1 MKTSKLI
8 ALSAA
13 FLAIFW
19 SCEKEPSTHTD
30 PVDNTPKDLTLDASS
45 FDVPVEGKALTLT
58 VTAPTR
64 PKVTGL
70 PDWIVLKDGTYNNYK
85 IAFGLN
91 VAANPT
97 YEERTATLT
106 VTSGALSKSVSVK
119 QAAAEKP
126 APPEPQPGEIKTD
139 LVTPDATE
147 PVKKLYGYL
156 RSLYGRKILSGVIA
170 DVNWNHK
177 EADKIQAAT
186 GKYPAI
192 NCYDFIHVYVPKNN
206 WIDYTNLT
214 PVTEWASAGGIVS
227 LMWHFNVPK
236 SESTIPGADGSGV
249 TCTPSETTF
258 KASNVFKA
266 NSWEN
271 KWFYS
276 QMDKVVDVVL
286 KLQEQG
292 IAAIWR
298 PFHEGAGNACAKQ
311 QAGWTKAWFWWGY
324 DGAATYKK
332 LWIAMFD
339 YFASKGVKNLIW
351 VWTTQNYNGNS
362 TQYDQDTAWYP
373 GDAYVDVVGRDL
385 YGSSANQNAQEFAEI
400 QRAYPTRMVVLAEC
414 GVNVSDGN
422 RAFSPVPDLWS
433 AGAKWGWFMPWYG
446 GSMPDNA
453 WWQQALNQEYVITR
467 DQVKY

>member
-1 MKTSKLI
+1 MRFSKLI
-8 ALSAA
+8 AISAA
-13 FLAIFW
+13 FLAFLW
-19 SCEKEPSTHTD
+19 SCEKDPATNPD
-30 PVDNTPKDLTLDASS
+30 PVDDTPKELTLDASS

-58 VTAPTR
+58 VTAPAR

-70 PDWIVLKDGTYNNYK
+70 PDWITLKDGTYSQYK
-85 IAFGLN
+85 ITFGLT

-97 YEERTATLT
+97 YEARTATLT
-106 VTSGALSKSVSVK
+106 VTSGSLSKTVSVK

-126 APPEPQPGEIKTD
+126 TPPEPQPGEIKAD
-139 LVTPDATE
+139 LVTAGASE
-147 PVKKLYGYL
+147 PAKKLYGYL
-156 RSLYGRKILSGVIA
+156 RSLYGQKILSGIMA

-177 EADKIQAAT
+177 EADKVYAAT

-192 NCYDFIHVYVPKNN
+192 NCYDFIHIYVPKNN
-206 WIDYTNLT
+206 WIDYTDLT

-236 SESTIPGADGSGV
+236 SEATKPGSDGSGV
-249 TCTPSETTF
+249 TCTPSETSF
-258 KASNVFKA
+258 KASNVFKE

-271 KWFYS
+271 KWFYAE
-276 QMDKVVDVVL
+276 MDKVIDVVL
-286 KLQEQG
+286 KLQQKG

-311 QAGWTKAWFWWGY
+311 QASWTKAWFWWGY
-324 DGAATYKK
+324 DGSETYKK
-332 LWIAMFD
+332 LWVEMFD

-362 TQYDQDTAWYP
+362 SQFNRDSDWYP
-373 GDAYVDVVGRDL
+373 GDSYVDIVGRDL
-385 YGSSANQNAQEFAEI
+385 YGSSAQQNAQEFREI
-400 QRAYPTRMVVLAEC
+400 QQAYPTRMVVLAEC

-422 RAFSPVPDLWS
+422 RAFSSIPDLWS

-453 WWQQALNQEYVITR
+453 WWQKAIGQQYVLTR